1 MADWSARYG
10 TKEMR
15 EIFSEESKLSRWLLV
30 EGTVAQVQGELGI
43 IPKSAADTIKRNANT
58 RRVNPKR
65 VAEIEARID
74 HDLLALVN
82 ALEEASGKK
91 WGKYVHMG
99 VTSYDI
105 EDTATAIAIT
115 EAMGVIDKR
124 LVNLEKILLS
134 EAIRWIGLPC
144 AGRTHGQHAVPTTYG
159 MKFALWAYDI
169 YLCIERGRHMR
180 NSTIHGKISGAV
192 GTMAALGDKGYE
204 LQERVLKR
212 LNIRPALVSNQ
223 VVQRDMVADAVYLC
237 ALTSSC
243 IEKIAKE
250 IRNLQRTEIGEVMEP
265 FSATQAGSSTMPHKR
280 NPHRSERLC
289 SIARYLR
296 SSVSVAIENVAL
308 EHERDLTNS
317 ANERIILPSSF
328 TLLDYSIKEIS
339 EILSR
344 LEINADMVKRNLH
357 MLNGVN
363 LAERILLQLV
373 KSGMGREEAYKLT
386 KGAAFSSYEKNVPF
400 SDELLR
406 NSKISGALGSE
417 AIAELTN
424 PENYLGL
431 SDKIVK
437 SAVKDISANLR
448 IKAPPYAASR
458 ARYKK

>member
-1 MADWSARYG
+1 MADWSARYR
-10 TKEMR
+10 TKEM
-15 EIFSEESKLSRWLLV
+15 ESIFSEESKISRWLLV

-43 IPKSAADTIKRNANT
+43 IPKGAADAIKKNANIKH
-58 RRVNPKR
+58 VSPER

-82 ALEEASGKK
+82 ALEEASGKQ

-115 EAMGVIDKR
+115 EAIEVIDKR
-124 LVNLEKILLS
+124 LLNLERILLS
-134 EAIRWIGLPC
+134 AAMRWIRLPC

-159 MKFALWAYDI
+159 MKFALWAYDV
-169 YLCIERGRHMR
+169 YLCIERERHMR
-180 NSTIHGKISGAV
+180 ISTIHGKISGAV
-192 GTMAALGDKGYE
+192 GTMAALGDNGYE
-204 LQERVLKR
+204 LQARVLKK
-212 LNIRPALVSNQ
+212 LGIRPALVSNQ
-223 VVQRDMVADAVYLC
+223 VVQRDMVADAVYFC

-317 ANERIILPSSF
+317 ANERIIIPGSF

-339 EILSR
+339 EILSG
-344 LEINADMVKRNLH
+344 LEVDPDMVRRNLH
-357 MLNGVN
+357 MLKGVN
-363 LAERILLQLV
+363 LAERVLLQLV
-373 KSGMGREEAYKLT
+373 KSGMGREEAYALT
-386 KGAAFSSYEKNVPF
+386 KRAAFSSYKKGVPF
-400 SDELLR
+400 SEELMR
-406 NSKISGALGSE
+406 TSKISKVLRKE
-417 AIAELTN
+417 VIVDLTN

-431 SDKIVK
+431 SEEIVK
-437 SAVKDISANLR
+437 RAVKEINSNLGMR
-448 IKAPPYAASR
+448 TLPGSYEK
-458 ARYKK
+458 RYKK

>member
-1 MADWSARYG
+1 MADWSARYR
-10 TKEMR
+10 TKEM
-15 EIFSEESKLSRWLLV
+15 ESIFSEESKISRWLLV

-43 IPKSAADTIKRNANT
+43 IPKGAADAIKKNANIKH
-58 RRVNPKR
+58 VSPER

-82 ALEEASGKK
+82 ALEEASGKR

-115 EAMGVIDKR
+115 EALEVIDKR
-124 LVNLEKILLS
+124 LLNLEKILLS
-134 EAIRWIGLPC
+134 AAMRWIRLPC

-159 MKFALWAYDI
+159 MKFALWAYDV
-169 YLCIERGRHMR
+169 YLCIERERHIR
-180 NSTIHGKISGAV
+180 SSTIHGKISGAV
-192 GTMAALGDKGYE
+192 GTMAALGNDGYE
-204 LQERVLKR
+204 LQARVLKK
-212 LNIRPALVSNQ
+212 LGIRPALVSNQ
-223 VVQRDMVADAVYLC
+223 VVQRDMVADAVYFC

-243 IEKIAKE
+243 VEKIAKE
-250 IRNLQRTEIGEVMEP
+250 IRNLQRTEISEVMEP

-317 ANERIILPSSF
+317 ANERIIIPGSF

-339 EILSR
+339 EILSG
-344 LEINADMVKRNLH
+344 LKVDPDMVGRNLH
-357 MLNGVN
+357 MLKGVN
-363 LAERILLQLV
+363 LAERVLLQLV
-373 KSGMGREEAYKLT
+373 KSGMGREEAYTLT
-386 KGAAFSSYEKNVPF
+386 KRAAFSSYKKGIPF
-400 SDELLR
+400 AEELLR
-406 NSKISGALGSE
+406 TREISKVLRKDV
-417 AIAELTN
+417 IADLTN

-431 SDKIVK
+431 SEEIVK
-437 SAVKDISANLR
+437 RAVKEISSNLGIR
-448 IKAPPYAASR
+448 TLPGSYEI
-458 ARYKK
+458 RYKK